1 MNESTEIKKLY
12 LSSWPYNAALILTE
26 LDKIIKNNGGKI
38 VSTWR
43 TTKRP
48 DILITNRNLITAIQD
63 ARARV
68 DRVMLRKS
76 IDPAPFINEVK
87 QLESINNNF
96 VLTCHGDYLYTSF
109 ILNGCYYN
117 YNMNDNPFFEFYY
130 TKTPVINGN
139 KIINTCYSL
148 NDNKRW
154 FKDIF
159 YSYKCTHEQRRAAA
173 LDIFNML
180 MASTTSLTY
189 NSKTQSHYKNINILE
204 D

>member
-1 MNESTEIKKLY
+1 MTESTEIKKLY
-12 LSSWPYNAALILTE
+12 LCSWTYNAALILTE

-48 DILITNRNLITAIQD
+48 EILITNRNLTTAIQD
-63 ARARV
+63 ASARV
-68 DRVMLRKS
+68 NRVILHKS
-76 IDPAPFINEVK
+76 VDPAPFINELK

-96 VLTCHGDYLYTSF
+96 ILTCHGDYLYTSF

-130 TKTPVINGN
+130 TKTSVINGN

-148 NDNKRW
+148 NDKKLW
-154 FKDIF
+154 WKDIF

-180 MASTTSLTY
+180 LSSSTSLTY
-189 NSKTQSHYKNINILE
+189 TSKKQNQYTTINIIE
-204 D
+204 S